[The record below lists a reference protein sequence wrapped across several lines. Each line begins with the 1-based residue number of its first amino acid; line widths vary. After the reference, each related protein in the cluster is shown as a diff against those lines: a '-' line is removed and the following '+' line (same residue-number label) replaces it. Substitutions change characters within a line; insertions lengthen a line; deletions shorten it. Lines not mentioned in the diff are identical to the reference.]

1 MKVHSN
7 SDKTKKKLKTSP
19 IKGLDIISYDYDN
32 AYPQRVD
39 QIRLSSS
46 TAVNCSRIRKK
57 FINGL
62 GIADSELYKMAINSE
77 GLTLDQFIRN
87 ISEQIANNE
96 GFAFHVN
103 RNLNYKITEIN
114 LMKFKDFRFPLKKDN
129 GKIVF
134 YDDWGN
140 DKNKKVKK
148 EVKKEDLIE
157 YDLFTNNKTEIIRQI
172 GNDFD
177 NWKGQVFYY
186 TPVEGEYP
194 LSFFDAVLEDME
206 TDYEL
211 KLFRKRTVKSNF
223 LGSHILVVG
232 EEENATVDDELNEK
246 GTGLNSD
253 PLLDSLD
260 ELQGGENAGKIMVVE
275 KSRPEDVF
283 ELHKVD
289 IQNYD
294 NLYTNTGKDTKD
306 AIIEGYLQPKAL
318 HLKGSSSL
326 GENKE
331 LENATK
337 YYNSVTEEERMIIS
351 ETLQAIFYNWH
362 EPINGDLTIL
372 PLPVSLEIP
381 KEAIDVISNTNL
393 SENQKINILISVYS
407 LSEELANKLV
417 GVESNTNAR

>member
-62 GIADSELYKMAINSE
+62 GIADTELYKMKINSE

-148 EVKKEDLIE
+148 EDLIE
-157 YDLFTNNKTEIIRQI
+157 YDLFTNDKTEIIRQI

-206 TDYEL
+206 TDSEL

-232 EEENATVDDELNEK
+232 EEENATIDDELNEK

-351 ETLQAIFYNWH
+351 ETLQAIFNNWH

-417 GVESNTNAR
+417 GVESNTNSR